1 MFSKELENLI
11 EATLMDGRLEE
22 NEKAALVKRA
32 QREGVDL
39 DELEIYIQSILQ
51 KRKQEQNKAENAKQ
65 EEIDQRKKE
74 ALGRICPQCHQPVP
88 PLAVKCACGYEFQSH
103 DSLSSVKVLME
114 KIEKIEAREIDMSGF
129 DDATKA
135 KRMREQKDQKAK
147 EIINVIT
154 LFPVPNN
161 KEDIIE
167 FCSLSASLAMNK
179 KHFLLTRDGFILI
192 LAGVVLIAAL
202 ISWIAGGE
210 GIFAVPVL
218 VFGVMPI
225 LLIYAMNQNDAGRA
239 NKIANAWKSKL
250 NQVLLKGRSFRGDPE
265 FTQQLDYYDNLI
277 NPKKS

>member
-11 EATLMDGRLEE
+11 EATLMDGVLEE

-51 KRKQEQNKAENAKQ
+51 KRKQEQTKAENAKQ

-103 DSLSSVKVLME
+103 ESLSSIKTLMA
-114 KIEKIEAREIDMSGF
+114 KIEEIEAEGRKDSAKM
-129 DDATKA
+129 DAADRRK
-135 KRMREQKDQKAK
+135 KKDARAN
-147 EIINVIT
+147 EIINAIT
-154 LFPVPNN
+154 LFPIPNN

-167 FCSLSASLAMNK
+167 FCSLGASLAINK
-179 KHFLLTRDGFILI
+179 KNFFLTRDGVCSILVAI
-192 LAGVVLIAAL
+192 GALGFLIVGCITGDWENYASLTLVLF
-202 ISWIAGGE
+202 WMGAGGVWY
-210 GIFAVPVL
+210 F
-218 VFGVMPI
+218 
-225 LLIYAMNQNDAGRA
+225 NQNDAGRA
-239 NKIANAWKSKL
+239 NKIADAWRSKL
-250 NQVLLKGRSFRGDPE
+250 TQILLKGRSFRGDPE